1 MVFREKGVKATRTD
15 VSMMTHTE
23 RKVGFIEN
31 TARRHRR
38 ELMMMMMC
46 ITREFRTKRA
56 KSTGEMTEERWMMTI
71 ESVCTKTEKAESEA
85 EKAESEAQR
94 GKPKGT
100 NESLRVECF
109 FLSFCFSFSFR
120 PRT

>member
-1 MVFREKGVKATRTD
+1 MCEWY
-15 VSMMTHTE
+15 SE
-23 RKVGFIEN
+23 RRAGFIEN

-85 EKAESEAQR
+85 QR

-100 NESLRVECF
+100 SESLREGGF
-109 FLSFCFSFSFR
+109 Y
-120 PRT
+120 